1 MLIRMNLFLY
11 SSENIAFTRIELEEI
26 TDEDEND
33 KRSPTSNIQILSTV
47 EPFDEKSETSL
58 ERFANRFV
66 DSILNDVIH
75 SEKFHP
81 DDQEKNH
88 GVRELSDDENALR
101 ELDENEMSG
110 TDEFILFATNP
121 DDDDDDENK
130 NLYDDYPISPTMNRG
145 NLNRLYTFTRSNEDG
160 TTYQTKKSPSNQVRR
175 RSTNFS
181 NCVIFSFALI
191 AVLNLKPMSIEE
203 KENFRIW

>member
-1 MLIRMNLFLY
+1 MPFN
-11 SSENIAFTRIELEEI
+11 RIELEEI

-33 KRSPTSNIQILSTV
+33 KRSSTSNIQILSTV
-47 EPFDEKSETSL
+47 EQFDEKSKTSL

-75 SEKFHP
+75 PETLPHH
-81 DDQEKNH
+81 DEEEKNH

-121 DDDDDDENK
+121 EDDESK
-130 NLYDDYPISPTMNRG
+130 NLYDDDPISPTANRG

-160 TTYQTKKSPSNQVRR
+160 TTNPPKKLSSNQVCR
-175 RSTNFS
+175 RSTRIS
-181 NCVIFSFALI
+181 NVIFSFALI
-191 AVLNLKPMSIEE
+191 AVLNLNNYIEK

>member
-1 MLIRMNLFLY
+1 MP
-11 SSENIAFTRIELEEI
+11 FTRIELEEI

-33 KRSPTSNIQILSTV
+33 KRSSTSNIQILSTV
-47 EPFDEKSETSL
+47 EQFDEKSKTSL

-66 DSILNDVIH
+66 DSILNDIIH
-75 SEKFHP
+75 SENLPHH
-81 DDQEKNH
+81 DDEEKNH

-121 DDDDDDENK
+121 EDDESK
-130 NLYDDYPISPTMNRG
+130 NLYDDDPISPTTNRG

-160 TTYQTKKSPSNQVRR
+160 TTNPSRKIPSNQVRR
-175 RSTNFS
+175 RSMMIS
-181 NCVIFSFALI
+181 NVIFSFALI
-191 AVLNLKPMSIEE
+191 AVLNLNKNDIEK